1 MSDARQRAARAAWDR
16 VRHVAQARGI
26 STQEARTMI
35 AQGVPCPELAD
46 MPLRLAAIEPVIEPV
61 KTTKPIETL
70 EEAEARLLAKYPHA
84 VKGTLRPASPG
95 SNKPHIEIAC
105 QHPGCRVRRTVA
117 TSDLFQVR
125 YCVEHTL
132 ARRAE
137 RKAEAKQA

>member
-1 MSDARQRAARAAWDR
+1 
-16 VRHVAQARGI
+16 VAQARGV
-26 STQEARTMI
+26 TLQEARTMI

-46 MPLRLAAIEPVIEPV
+46 MPLRLAAIEPAIEPLVEPV
-61 KTTKPIETL
+61 KTTKPVETL

-84 VKGTLRPASPG
+84 VKGSLRAAAPG
-95 SNKPHIEIAC
+95 SNKPHIEVAC
-105 QHPGCRVRRTVA
+105 QHPGCRARRLVA

-137 RKAEAKQA
+137 RMRERKAERQAQAKQA